1 MWWVHEPRL
10 SDAWNPGFANQ
21 CAQQIGIMGVAF
33 TQEEHMRKGQKVETL
48 TKTVGQTPRIGVVI
62 DLREEDL
69 VEVEWEDGHT
79 SIVTRSVLMPTTG
92 SKRSESQS
100 G

>member
-1 MWWVHEPRL
+1 
-10 SDAWNPGFANQ
+10 
-21 CAQQIGIMGVAF
+21 
-33 TQEEHMRKGQKVETL
+33 MRKGQKVETL

-79 SIVTRSVLMPTTG
+79 SVVTRSALMPTSAPSSSERQ
-92 SKRSESQS
+92 SK
-100 G
+100 

>member
-1 MWWVHEPRL
+1 VKTVYLPASRR
-10 SDAWNPGFANQ
+10 P
-21 CAQQIGIMGVAF
+21 ITTGIKSVSLASAF

-48 TKTVGQTPRIGVVI
+48 TKTVGQTPRTGVVI

-79 SIVTRSVLMPTTG
+79 SIVTRSALIPTSG
-92 SKRSESQS
+92 SSDSQRR
-100 G
+100 